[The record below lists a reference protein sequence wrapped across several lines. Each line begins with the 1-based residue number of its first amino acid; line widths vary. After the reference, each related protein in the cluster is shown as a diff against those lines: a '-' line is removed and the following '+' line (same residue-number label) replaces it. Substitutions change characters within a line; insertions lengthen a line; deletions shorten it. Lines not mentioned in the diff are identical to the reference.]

1 MRSSLVLSALVGFVA
16 ASPLAAPAPQ
26 DLDFDAIDVR
36 LSMEGLFSIS
46 Y

>member
-1 MRSSLVLSALVGFVA
+1 MRSALVLSALAGFVA
-16 ASPLAAPAPQ
+16 ASPFAAPAPQ

-36 LSMEGLFSIS
+36 FCVGSLFSIA